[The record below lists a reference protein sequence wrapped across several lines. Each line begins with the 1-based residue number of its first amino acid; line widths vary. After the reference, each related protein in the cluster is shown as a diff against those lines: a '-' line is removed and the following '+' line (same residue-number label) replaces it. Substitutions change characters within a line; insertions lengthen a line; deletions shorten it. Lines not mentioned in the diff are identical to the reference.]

1 MLLKGLGSKILVGTL
16 MFSLLLGGCAKKEE
30 SKAPAGQTGAVAG
43 SVQVKGS
50 DTMVNLVQAWA
61 EDFMDKNPEAS
72 IAVTGGGSGTGI
84 AALLNGTTDMA
95 MASRPIKDK
104 EVNDARAKGID
115 VKETVVAL
123 DGIAVVVNKDNPIDR
138 LTLAQIKDIYT
149 GKINNWKEVGG
160 PDLKIVV
167 LSRESN
173 SGTYAFFKEHVLENA
188 NFRPDAL
195 LLPSTSAEVK
205 EIQGNKGAIAYM
217 GLGYVNETVK
227 ALKVAKTESDA
238 GLAPSLETV
247 KSGEYPISRKLYL
260 YSAGEPKGA
269 GKAFIEYALSPEGQK
284 TVEEMGF
291 IPLK

>member
-1 MLLKGLGSKILVGTL
+1 MLKAVGTKILVGTL
-16 MFSLLLGGCAKKEE
+16 MFSLLLTGCAKKEE
-30 SKAPAGQTGAVAG
+30 AKTPEGQQGAIAG
-43 SVQVKGS
+43 SVQIKGS

-61 EDFMDKNPEAS
+61 EDFMDKNPDAS
-72 IAVTGGGSGTGI
+72 VAVTGGGSGTGI
-84 AALLNGTTDMA
+84 AALINGTTDIA
-95 MASRPIKDK
+95 MASREIKEK
-104 EVNDARAKGID
+104 EVNDAKAKGID

-123 DGIAVVVNKDNPIDR
+123 DGIAVVVNKDNPVDK

-173 SGTYAFFKEHVLENA
+173 SGTYAFFKEHVLNNE

-227 ALKVAKTESDA
+227 AVKVAKDASDA
-238 GLAPSLETV
+238 GLAPNLETV

-260 YSAGEPKGA
+260 YSAGEPKGV
-269 GKAFIEYALSPEGQK
+269 GKAFIDYALSSDGQK

>member
-1 MLLKGLGSKILVGTL
+1 MRLRELGSKLLVGTL
-16 MFSLLLGGCAKKEE
+16 AFSLLLAGCAKEE
-30 SKAPAGQTGAVAG
+30 KSQPPAGQTGAVTG

-84 AALLNGTTDMA
+84 AALLNGTTDIA
-95 MASRPIKDK
+95 MASRDIKEK
-104 EVNDARAKGID
+104 EVSDAKAKGID
-115 VKETVVAL
+115 IKEHVVAL
-123 DGIAVVVNKDNPIDR
+123 DGIAVVVNKENPVEK
-138 LTLAQIKDIYT
+138 LTLKQIKDIYT
-149 GKINNWKEVGG
+149 GKVTNWKEVGG
-160 PDLKIVV
+160 PDQKIVV

-173 SGTYAFFKEHVLENA
+173 SGTYAFFKEHVLENE

-217 GLGYVNETVK
+217 GLGYVDETVK
-227 ALKVAKTESDA
+227 ALKVAKTESEE
-238 GLAPSLETV
+238 GQAPNLETI
-247 KSGEYPISRKLYL
+247 KTGAYPISRKLYL

-269 GKAFIEYALSPEGQK
+269 GKAFIEYALSSEGQK